1 MTVNKIMAFLDAC
14 IEIFRWIRMKLKHV
28 PQIIYNT
35 LEELNAAKV
44 VMEEALQ
51 LMQQKDTSDGTITQI
66 NHKLTIC
73 EIWAQRLSL
82 TAKRAQENTKNR
94 QFPDHLIPELDKQ
107 REELGDSV
115 VLLSSDLRV
124 LNL

>member
-1 MTVNKIMAFLDAC
+1 MIVGIIKDILDAC
-14 IEIFRWIRMKLKHV
+14 IEIFNSFLRKLKHV
-28 PQIIYNT
+28 PQIIHNT
-35 LEELNAAKV
+35 LKELNAAKV

-51 LMQQKDTSDGTITQI
+51 LMQQEDTSDGTMTQI

-82 TAKRAQENTKNR
+82 TAKRAQENTKSR

-124 LNL
+124 LKL